1 MTGLMMKGCW
11 ADERALDLFDADL
24 YLAVVRK
31 PGPKL
36 VKMPGREPPKG
47 PSEGQ

>member
-1 MTGLMMKGCW
+1 MTSLLVKGRW

-36 VKMPGREPPKG
+36 AKLPGRDPPKG
-47 PSEGQ
+47 SSAGQ